1 MGVVWNIIKNNVNNF
16 NKVNLDY
23 KGALSA
29 LLQSLNVV
37 AKVVI
42 GYRYHM
48 DPFNKNFA
56 HFYQM
61 KCLV

>member
-1 MGVVWNIIKNNVNNF
+1 MGVVWNIIKNNLNDF

-23 KGALSA
+23 KGALSNTV
-29 LLQSLNVV
+29 NVV
-37 AKVVI
+37 AKVAI
-42 GYRYHM
+42 GYWYHM
-48 DPFNKNFA
+48 DPFNKNIA